1 MFCDLMST
9 EHQCDES
16 PEVDTSEVNEES
28 VMY

>member
-16 PEVDTSEVNEES
+16 PEVDICEIKEES